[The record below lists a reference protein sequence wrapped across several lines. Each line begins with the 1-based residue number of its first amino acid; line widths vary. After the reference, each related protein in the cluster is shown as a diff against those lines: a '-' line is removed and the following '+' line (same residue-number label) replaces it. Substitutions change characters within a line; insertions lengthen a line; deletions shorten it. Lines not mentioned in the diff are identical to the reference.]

1 MNRKLVPTV
10 TLVLALPLRAQ
21 TIPGYS
27 PQSGAAERATEADVI
42 TRPSPTVASAHSK
55 FLSLQPHMAGTP
67 AQARTRDYV
76 VSQMKS
82 WGLETE
88 VRSYRIWM
96 PHPVST
102 RVWRISPN
110 PTELNLQE
118 GPIPEDTTS
127 VSFPQVMA
135 FNGYGAAG
143 DVRGEVVYVN
153 YGLIEDY
160 AQLDSMGVSMKG
172 KIAIARYGRSYRGIK
187 AREAEKHGATGLII
201 YSDPADDGYVRGDVY
216 PDGPMRPEQGVQRGS
231 VQEANGDPSTLGYA
245 SNAGVPRVAQAD
257 MPLPHIPVVPLSYR
271 NAAVL

>member
-1 MNRKLVPTV
+1 MKRLILPAA
-10 TLVLALPLRAQ
+10 LALTAVTLRAQ
-21 TIPGYS
+21 TVIPGYS
-27 PQSGAAERATEADVI
+27 PQSTATERVTEADVI
-42 TRPSPTVASAHSK
+42 SRPSSAQASAHSR

-88 VRSYRIWM
+88 VRAYKVWM

-110 PTELNLQE
+110 PIELNLQE
-118 GPIPEDTTS
+118 GPIAEDTTS
-127 VSFPQVMA
+127 VSFPQVMP

-143 DVRGEVVYVN
+143 DVSGEVVYVN

-160 AQLDSMGVSMKG
+160 AQLDSMGVSVKG

-187 AREAEKHGATGLII
+187 ARGAERHGAWPT
-201 YSDPADDGYVRGDVY
+201 SDDT
-216 PDGPMRPEQGVQRGS
+216 S
-231 VQEANGDPSTLGYA
+231 
-245 SNAGVPRVAQAD
+245 
-257 MPLPHIPVVPLSYR
+257 
-271 NAAVL
+271 